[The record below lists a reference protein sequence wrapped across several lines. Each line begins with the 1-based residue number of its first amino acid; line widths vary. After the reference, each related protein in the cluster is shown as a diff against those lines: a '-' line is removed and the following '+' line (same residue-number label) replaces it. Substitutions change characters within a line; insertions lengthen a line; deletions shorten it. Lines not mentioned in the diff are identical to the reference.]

1 MSVYFKKGKGWRY
14 DFTLNGTRYTQ
25 AWFKTKR
32 EAMAAEGQRKEEI
45 NNPKPVEQTAIQIDM
60 AFLELVNRRLDHVK
74 AFNSERHYADIWYHC
89 KRWSREWE
97 GMMCS
102 EITTDSIEDYL
113 IKRLE
118 TSSHAANKELRYLR
132 ALFNY
137 GKKKKLIKWN
147 PTDTIDFFPVEKR
160 KKYVPPKED
169 VFKVIAVADPEAQQY
184 LWVILLTAGRM
195 GEINSLTWDD
205 VSFDHRLVTL
215 WTRKRKGGHR
225 EPREVPMIGK
235 LYEVLSLRYQAREDG
250 LPWVFWHIYKS
261 RKTGTWVK
269 GPYKE
274 RKRLMSNLCA
284 DANVK
289 YFRYHALRHLTA
301 SILDQLGIP
310 IGTIQRILGHQ
321 NRRTTEIYLHSIGEA
336 EREAMAKLER
346 ESIFQPDNEMVIPAA
361 PSMHVGFWNRKV
373 IRPSYDTLKR
383 EIEQM
388 GYSGTGRKYG
398 VSDNAVR
405 KWRRL
410 YEAGCFSQAA
420 VSQIRAAGT
429 TSIGKSHTD
438 SHTAAKRGCG

>member
-1 MSVYFKKGKGWRY
+1 MSVYFQKGKGWRY

-45 NNPKPVEQTAIQIDM
+45 NNPKTIEAIETQTDM

-74 AFNSERHYADIWYHC
+74 AYNSESHYRDVGYHC
-89 KRWSREWE
+89 RRWVKEWQE
-97 GMMCS
+97 MMCGD
-102 EITTDSIEDYL
+102 ITTGIIEDYL
-113 IKRLE
+113 KKRLMV
-118 TSSHAANKELRYLR
+118 SSHVANKELQYLR

-137 GKKKKLIKWN
+137 GTKKKLIESN

-169 VFKVIAVADPEAQQY
+169 VLKVIAVADPEAQQY
-184 LWVILLTAGRM
+184 LWTILLTAGRVS
-195 GEINSLTWDD
+195 EINSLTWDD
-205 VSFDHRLVTL
+205 VNFHRRLVTL

-235 LYEVLSLRYQAREDG
+235 LYEILNLRDQARDDDM
-250 LPWVFWHIYKS
+250 PWVFWHLYRS
-261 RKTGTWVK
+261 RKTGNWVK

-274 RKRLMSNLCA
+274 RKRLMSTLCR
-284 DANVK
+284 DAKVR

-301 SILDQLGIP
+301 SILDHIGIP

-336 EREAMAKLER
+336 ERQAMAKLETA
-346 ESIFQPDNEMVIPAA
+346 SLFQADEARTQLSA
-361 PSMHVGFWNRKV
+361 PVNVHTGYWNRKV
-373 IRPSYDTLKR
+373 LRPSYHTLKSD
-383 EIEQM
+383 IERL

-398 VSDNAVR
+398 VSDNAIR
-405 KWRRL
+405 KWQRF
-410 YEAGCFSQAA
+410 YEAGAFSKLGEA
-420 VSQIRAAGT
+420 SLWGL
-429 TSIGKSHTD
+429 
-438 SHTAAKRGCG
+438 